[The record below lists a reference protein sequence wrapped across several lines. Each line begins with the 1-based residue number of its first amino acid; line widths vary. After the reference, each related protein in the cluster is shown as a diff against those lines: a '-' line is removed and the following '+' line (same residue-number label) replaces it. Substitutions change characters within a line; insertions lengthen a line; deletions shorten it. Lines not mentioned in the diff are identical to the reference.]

1 MKDLSEQ
8 QKRVLKDILSYRK
21 RHGYSPAPS
30 HLAEAYDIT
39 RQAVEDVVK
48 VLIKKGYLKKIER
61 YKQGWFEPVDK

>member
-1 MKDLSEQ
+1 MKDLSEH

-30 HLAEAYDIT
+30 YLAEPYDIT